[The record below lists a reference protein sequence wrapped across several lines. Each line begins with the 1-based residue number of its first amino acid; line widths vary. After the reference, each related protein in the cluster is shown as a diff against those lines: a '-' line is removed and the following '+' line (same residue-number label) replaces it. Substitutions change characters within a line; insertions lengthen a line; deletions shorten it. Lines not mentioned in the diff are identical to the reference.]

1 MSNIF
6 DQFDTAKATQSQPQE
21 PQGQPQTKNI
31 FDQFDSKEQV
41 GQKEDPQS
49 KNIFDQFDAKQ
60 PDQNQPQAAQGQAQS
75 KNIFD
80 QFDAPAQ
87 AQQSQQQKDSGWW
100 DDLKNMVTGDSQETR
115 GTKELPELESAI
127 FGGKASGFLS
137 TLPTASAVKL
147 AAAIAT
153 TSDPKERAKMIKAA
167 GPEFGIQY
175 DEKGNIYAANNK
187 TGQIVA
193 LNKPGLSASDL
204 LPAFGQLAA
213 FYPAGE
219 AATLTG
225 AAVKSAAADAALQ
238 GTEKMGGGNDID
250 LSDVALS
257 GALGA
262 AGKGIEN
269 VIGAGYRAATGAP
282 AKEPAELIKD
292 ANKLGVPLTTSDV
305 IPPTTKPGK
314 FAKDVGEAIP
324 IVGTSGIRE
333 QQQAARKQ
341 AAENLQKKYIPDYN
355 TIIDSIKGKAAA
367 VKKKAIDARQ
377 SVVEKVKDIQ
387 TPANNTIE
395 AIDKE
400 IDRLTTLPGGQPRS
414 KVEQALVDTLEK
426 YKKDI
431 QTGGDFKT
439 LEDMRTK
446 LREDLSPDFTKS
458 GTRQEG
464 AIKRIYGAMTKD
476 MDDVVKNN
484 LSTQDLGS
492 WKKGNAVYGKEMEKL
507 QKSRIKN
514 ILNAGEDLSPEQID
528 QKLMNKDSIVRQRMY
543 EALGDKGRKNARS
556 AIISRIFD
564 KASSGGELS
573 VNKLVS
579 ELERNKGALDTF
591 FKGSQRKEIEGL
603 RKVLNATR
611 GAQDASV
618 VTKTGQTLAPLI
630 GAALGITATLP
641 TAILTLGSGGLTR
654 AYESKMFRS
663 ALLKLANSKKG
674 SSQFESALSD
684 VQDYLTLSAQ
694 AARRS
699 DSNQQQ

>member
-1 MSNIF
+1 MS
-6 DQFDTAKATQSQPQE
+6 
-21 PQGQPQTKNI
+21 
-31 FDQFDSKEQV
+31 
-41 GQKEDPQS
+41 
-49 KNIFDQFDAKQ
+49 NIFDQFDAKQ
-60 PDQNQPQAAQGQAQS
+60 PDQSQPQATQSQPES

-87 AQQSQQQKDSGWW
+87 HQDPSLWERLKD
-100 DDLKNMVTGDSQETR
+100 MVTGDDRMT
-115 GTKELPELESAI
+115 PEMKSLSEIGDAPEMNAMSWPA
-127 FGGKASGFLS
+127 FKASLGLLATGNEDNEKKIIKSNIPSATFS
-137 TLPTASAVKL
+137 EDSAGNTIVNLPSGK
-147 AAAIAT
+147 
-153 TSDPKERAKMIKAA
+153 
-167 GPEFGIQY
+167 Y
-175 DEKGNIYAANNK
+175 
-187 TGQIVA
+187 A
-193 LNKPGLSASDL
+193 LNKPGLS
-204 LPAFGQLAA
+204 GQDIAKGIVNLAA
-213 FYPAGE
+213 FTPAGRS
-219 AATLTG
+219 ATIAG
-225 AAVKSAAADAALQ
+225 AAAKSAATDAALQ
-238 GTEKMGGGNDID
+238 ETAKMTGGNDID

-269 VIGAGYRAATGAP
+269 VIGAGYRAVTGAP

-333 QQQAARKQ
+333 QQQEARQQ
-341 AAENLQKKYIPDYN
+341 AAESLQKKYIPDYN
-355 TIIDSIKGKAAA
+355 AIKESIKGKAAA

-439 LEDMRTK
+439 IEDMRTK

-514 ILNAGEDLSPEQID
+514 VLNAGEDLSPEQID

-618 VTKTGQTLAPLI
+618 VTKTGQTLAPYI
-630 GAALGITATLP
+630 GTAFGITATLP

-684 VQDYLTLSAQ
+684 VQEYLTLSAQ

>member
-1 MSNIF
+1 
-6 DQFDTAKATQSQPQE
+6 
-21 PQGQPQTKNI
+21 
-31 FDQFDSKEQV
+31 
-41 GQKEDPQS
+41 
-49 KNIFDQFDAKQ
+49 
-60 PDQNQPQAAQGQAQS
+60 
-75 KNIFD
+75 
-80 QFDAPAQ
+80 
-87 AQQSQQQKDSGWW
+87 
-100 DDLKNMVTGDSQETR
+100 
-115 GTKELPELESAI
+115 
-127 FGGKASGFLS
+127 
-137 TLPTASAVKL
+137 
-147 AAAIAT
+147 
-153 TSDPKERAKMIKAA
+153 
-167 GPEFGIQY
+167 
-175 DEKGNIYAANNK
+175 
-187 TGQIVA
+187 
-193 LNKPGLSASDL
+193 
-204 LPAFGQLAA
+204 
-213 FYPAGE
+213 
-219 AATLTG
+219 
-225 AAVKSAAADAALQ
+225 
-238 GTEKMGGGNDID
+238 
-250 LSDVALS
+250 
-257 GALGA
+257 
-262 AGKGIEN
+262 
-269 VIGAGYRAATGAP
+269 
-282 AKEPAELIKD
+282 
-292 ANKLGVPLTTSDV
+292 
-305 IPPTTKPGK
+305 
-314 FAKDVGEAIP
+314 
-324 IVGTSGIRE
+324 
-333 QQQAARKQ
+333 
-341 AAENLQKKYIPDYN
+341 
-355 TIIDSIKGKAAA
+355 
-367 VKKKAIDARQ
+367 
-377 SVVEKVKDIQ
+377 
-387 TPANNTIE
+387 
-395 AIDKE
+395 
-400 IDRLTTLPGGQPRS
+400 
-414 KVEQALVDTLEK
+414 
-426 YKKDI
+426 
-431 QTGGDFKT
+431 
-439 LEDMRTK
+439 MRTK

-484 LSTQDLGS
+484 LSTQDFGS

-618 VTKTGQTLAPLI
+618 VTKTGQTLAPYI
-630 GAALGITATLP
+630 GTAFGITATLP

-699 DSNQQQ
+699 DSNQEQ

>member
-31 FDQFDSKEQV
+31 FDQFDTKQSGQV
-41 GQKEDPQS
+41 QPKSLQNQPQT
-49 KNIFDQFDAKQ
+49 KNIFDQFDAL
-60 PDQNQPQAAQGQAQS
+60 AQAQQS
-75 KNIFD
+75 HPQSGNVFD
-80 QFDAPAQ
+80 QFDAPVQPEQ
-87 AQQSQQQKDSGWW
+87 AVQQPQQQQKDSSWW
-100 DDLKNMVTGDSQETR
+100 DDLKDMATGDSRMT
-115 GTKELPELESAI
+115 PEMQ
-127 FGGKASGFLS
+127 KLS
-137 TLPTASAVKL
+137 EIGDAPEMNAMSWPAFKTSLGLL
-147 AAAIAT
+147 ATGNEDNEKKI
-153 TSDPKERAKMIKAA
+153 IKANIPSATFSEDSA
-167 GPEFGIQY
+167 GNTIVNLPSGQY
-175 DEKGNIYAANNK
+175 
-187 TGQIVA
+187 A
-193 LNKPGLSASDL
+193 LNKPGIS
-204 LPAFGQLAA
+204 GQDIAKGLFDTAA
-213 FYPAGE
+213 FTPAGRGASIAGV
-219 AATLTG
+219 AA
-225 AAVKSAAADAALQ
+225 KSAATEAALQ
-238 GTEKMGGGNDID
+238 EAARQTGAGDID
-250 LSDVALS
+250 LKDVALS

-333 QQQAARKQ
+333 QQQAARQQ

-484 LSTQDLGS
+484 LSTQDFGS

-528 QKLMNKDSIVRQRMY
+528 QKLMNRDSIVRQRMY

-603 RKVLNATR
+603 RKVLKATR

-618 VTKTGQTLAPLI
+618 VTKTGQTLAPYI
-630 GAALGITATLP
+630 GTAFGITATLP

-699 DSNQQQ
+699 DNNQEQ